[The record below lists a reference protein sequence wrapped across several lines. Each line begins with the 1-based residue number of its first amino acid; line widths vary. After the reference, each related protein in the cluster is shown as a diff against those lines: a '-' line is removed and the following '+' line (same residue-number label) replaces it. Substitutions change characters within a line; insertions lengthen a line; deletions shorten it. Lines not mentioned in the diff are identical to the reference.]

1 MDQGLQVK
9 STLRLVRREKVFG
22 PGIAALL
29 EGVGSHGSL
38 RKSAMELGMSY
49 NKAWHVVRECE
60 KELGFALLRRHAG
73 GVGGGGAELT
83 PEGAQLLGAWRAF
96 EGEAKAAL
104 DQLAEKYFAGG
115 VFPWEN
121 R

>member
-1 MDQGLQVK
+1 MKEKFQVQ
-9 STLRLVRREKVFG
+9 STLRLMRGEKAFG

-29 EGVGSHGSL
+29 DGVGKNGSL

-49 NKAWHVVRECE
+49 NKAWNVVRECE
-60 KELGFALLRRHAG
+60 KNLGFALLVRHTG

-83 PEGAQLLGAWRAF
+83 PEGERLLGAYRAF
-96 EGEAKAAL
+96 EAEAHEAL
-104 DQLAEKYFAGG
+104 DHLAHKHFGG
-115 VFPWEN
+115 GIFPWEN

>member
-1 MDQGLQVK
+1 MEENFQVQ
-9 STLRLVRREKVFG
+9 STLRLVRGEKLFG

-29 EGVGSHGSL
+29 EGVGKNGSL

-49 NKAWHVVRECE
+49 NKAWNVVRGCE
-60 KELGFALLRRHAG
+60 KNLGFALLVRHTG

-83 PEGAQLLGAWRAF
+83 PEGKGLLRAYRAF
-96 EGEAKAAL
+96 EAEAHEAL
-104 DQLAEKYFAGG
+104 DQLAQQHFGGG